1 MADLDK
7 LEQDVG
13 QLDEDLS
20 TIFEFRDVYL
30 DIEAAGKTTDDNEVN
45 RLRGILS
52 DYRNKL
58 PNKIAVN
65 PIRSRATDLAN
76 ALMLA
81 TLKERI
87 KRINDRNQ
95 ALTNVNSALD
105 VQIQKGNADAAKLQ
119 DIKDKINKATETV
132 NEIQNLINQLTA
144 TDATAKSDLTDL
156 VNALDAISSIF
167 EQ

>member
-7 LEQDVG
+7 LEQDVA

-30 DIEAAGKTTDDNEVN
+30 DIETAGKNTNNDEINK
-45 RLRGILS
+45 LRGILS
-52 DYRNKL
+52 GYRNKL
-58 PNKIAVN
+58 PNKVALN
-65 PIRSRATDLAN
+65 PIRSRATDLAD

-81 TLKERI
+81 TLTERI

-95 ALTNVNSALD
+95 ALTNLNGALD

-119 DIKDKINKATETV
+119 DIKDEINKAATTV
-132 NEIQNLINQLTA
+132 TVIRNMINALSNATPKESLIA
-144 TDATAKSDLTDL
+144 L